1 MAKRGKKSISH
12 EPVTRLEKFWAAIA
26 GKGSAP
32 APIDREEYYMAQ
44 TADRISGITPEVVTA
59 GKWSYTIAGNY
70 VDAWYYDDNATLT
83 IDQSSGNVYRSE
95 QLTLELPDA
104 IKDMTPLCCVVN
116 LGHATYPAWAADHG
130 VGISG
135 LEYYA
140 VSGSIRNRTSH
151 YVVSAIIKGRI
162 S

>member
-1 MAKRGKKSISH
+1 MAKRGKKSISQ

-26 GKGSAP
+26 GIGSVP
-32 APIDREEYYMAQ
+32 APIDRVEYYMTQ
-44 TADRISGITPEVVTA
+44 TADRIGGITPEVVTA
-59 GKWSYTIAGNY
+59 GKWSYTITGSY

-83 IDQSSGNVYRSE
+83 IDQASGGVYRSE

-116 LGHATYPAWAADHG
+116 LGHASYPAWAADHG
-130 VGISG
+130 VGSSG

-140 VSGSIRNRTSH
+140 VSGNSRGTTSH
-151 YVVSAIIKGRI
+151 YVVSAIIKGRL